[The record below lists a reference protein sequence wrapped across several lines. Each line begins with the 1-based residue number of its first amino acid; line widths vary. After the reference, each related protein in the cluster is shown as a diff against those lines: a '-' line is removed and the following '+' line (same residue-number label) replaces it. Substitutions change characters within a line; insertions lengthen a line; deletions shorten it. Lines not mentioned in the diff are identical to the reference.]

1 MTEIN
6 RTQSG
11 IAWQK
16 IVVAEHAQSDSVRE
30 EMASDDFWRPVA
42 HKFVPPKKGDSGPDD
57 TIQKLVEFI
66 TKGETVLDVGAGG
79 GTDLSIT
86 KEVNPNCS
94 LNALECFNPNITS
107 LESKGISVNNI
118 NIENNLFSSMSWGIY
133 LLLEK
138 VKVYQNDFV
147 EFPKNE
153 NLEINFYAG

>member
-1 MTEIN
+1 MIDKSLN
-6 RTQSG
+6 YGRHLVKKFLKQS
-11 IAWQK
+11 I
-16 IVVAEHAQSDSVRE
+16 
-30 EMASDDFWRPVA
+30 PY
-42 HKFVPPKKGDSGPDD
+42 
-57 TIQKLVEFI
+57 
-66 TKGETVLDVGAGG
+66 TKVLDVGAGG

>member
-1 MTEIN
+1 MLDKSLN
-6 RTQSG
+6 YGRHLVKKFLKQS
-11 IAWQK
+11 I
-16 IVVAEHAQSDSVRE
+16 
-30 EMASDDFWRPVA
+30 PY
-42 HKFVPPKKGDSGPDD
+42 
-57 TIQKLVEFI
+57 
-66 TKGETVLDVGAGG
+66 TKVLDVGAGG

-138 VKVYQNDFV
+138 VKV
-147 EFPKNE
+147 KK
-153 NLEINFYAG
+153 INVFYVSQRDVSIPSHSLQIQEQHL